1 MRSTWRN
8 RSIAAVTAASL
19 MGGGLLVSS
28 AAAARPSETAGAVV
42 PMTAPQVDGV
52 SPGIGGPGDIVEI
65 TGMHFSDGVN
75 PPAVTFLSV
84 PAEVTEYTDT
94 LIMAVVPVVPDPPD
108 GFIELR
114 VTTSGGFGNA
124 PFKYEEGSDGELSAP
139 KLLSAKV
146 FKGKIRLR
154 WNAPESGAA
163 TVTAYEWRYQE
174 KGKTWSPWKKS
185 AKAGKARTQVIKRI
199 RPKRVYV
206 FEVRAVAGT
215 TPGPVATVEAR
226 GR

>member
-1 MRSTWRN
+1 MTRWRN
-8 RSIAAVTAASL
+8 RSIAALAAASML
-19 MGGGLLVSS
+19 AGGLLVSS
-28 AAAARPSETAGAVV
+28 TAVAQPIVDTETVV
-42 PMTAPQVDGV
+42 PMAAPQVDGV
-52 SPGIGGPGDIVEI
+52 SPGIGGPGDVVEI

-75 PPAVTFLSV
+75 PPVVTFLSV
-84 PAEVTEYTDT
+84 PAEVAEYTDT
-94 LIMAVVPVVPDPPD
+94 TIMAVVPVVPDPPE

-124 PFKYEEGSDGELSAP
+124 PFKYEEGSDGALSAP

-163 TVTAYEWRYQE
+163 SVTAYEWRYQE
-174 KGKTWSPWKKS
+174 MGKTWSPWKKS
-185 AKAGKARTQVIKRI
+185 AKAGKARTQVVKRI
-199 RPKRVYV
+199 RPKRTYV
-206 FEVRAVAGT
+206 FEVRAMAGT
-215 TPGPVATVEAR
+215 TPGPAASVEAR